1 MSMKRI
7 FLIVAILAVW
17 ASASCSKGPSKEEL
31 DHKAA
36 LTIDSTANDLNK
48 STEHLQK
55 VTEDAEKAV
64 DQLLKDI

>member
-1 MSMKRI
+1 MKRLL
-7 FLIVAILAVW
+7 FLTAFLAAW
-17 ASASCSKGPSKEEL
+17 AVTSCGPKTPSKEEL

-36 LTIDSTANDLNK
+36 VMIDSTANDLSK

-55 VTEDAEKAV
+55 VTDDAEKAV

>member
-1 MSMKRI
+1 MKRFV
-7 FLIVAILAVW
+7 FLIAFLAVW
-17 ASASCSKGPSKEEL
+17 AVASCGPKAPTKEEL

-64 DQLLKDI
+64 DQLIKDI

>member
-1 MSMKRI
+1 MKRI

-17 ASASCSKGPSKEEL
+17 AVASCGPKAPSKEEL

-36 LTIDSTANDLNK
+36 VMIDSTANDLNK

>member
-1 MSMKRI
+1 MKRI
-7 FLIVAILAVW
+7 LFLTAFLAVW
-17 ASASCSKGPSKEEL
+17 AIASCGSKAPSKEDL
-31 DHKAA
+31 DHQAA
-36 LTIDSTANDLNK
+36 VRIDSTANDLNK